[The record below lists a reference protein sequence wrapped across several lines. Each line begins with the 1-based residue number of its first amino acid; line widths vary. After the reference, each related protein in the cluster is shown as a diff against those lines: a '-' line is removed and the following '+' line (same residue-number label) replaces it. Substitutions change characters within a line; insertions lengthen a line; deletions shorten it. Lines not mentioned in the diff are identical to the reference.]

1 MRCRRSLLLALVLL
15 GGCAFG
21 PKHLEDGH
29 LAYNEAV
36 RASSDK
42 ELLLN
47 IVRLRYLDTIE
58 FLSAAS
64 ISAQLSFS
72 VAMGGRGGVEFGDTS
87 AIGFGEIAWSNRPT
101 FTFTPQRGSDFG
113 TKMLAPVPLPI
124 LVDLAAAE
132 WHVGVLFRLL
142 VQSLNGLT
150 NATGIVSAE
159 FREATRL
166 LTDLQNRADL
176 YFGAVEQREVL
187 SDPIPVS
194 QVSGSDLVE
203 AAKEGYRFERDTSG
217 DGMLLT
223 EIQTQPVL
231 YIPRGELEREKLF
244 ELLRLQSG
252 DSAYVK
258 LQTGTKPERDTKI
271 SDRIVIDTRSVL
283 DTIAF
288 LSSGVEVP
296 EAHLERGW
304 ASKDWPIPGMQD
316 RGLPGLIRIRSSD
329 DRPDSALAVRHRG
342 YWFHLADDDPESRLT
357 FLLLAEILRMALSP
371 GEGQTPV
378 LTLPV
383 GGR

>member
-36 RASSDK
+36 RTSSDK

-72 VAMGGRGGVEFGDTS
+72 VAVGGRGGAEFGETS
-87 AIGFGEIAWSNRPT
+87 VIGFGEAAWSNRPT
-101 FTFTPQRGSDFG
+101 FIFTPQRGSDFA
-113 TKMLAPVPLPI
+113 TKMIMPVPLPI
-124 LVDLAAAE
+124 LVELAAAE
-132 WHVGVLFRLL
+132 WHVAVLFRLL
-142 VQSLNGLT
+142 VQSLNGLM
-150 NATGIVSAE
+150 NATGVISGE
-159 FREATRL
+159 FLEATRL
-166 LTDLQNRADL
+166 LAELQNRADL
-176 YFGAVEQREVL
+176 YFGSVEQREVL
-187 SDPIPVS
+187 SDPISAS

-203 AAKEGYRFERDTSG
+203 AAKEGYRFERDASG
-217 DGMLLT
+217 DGLVLT

-304 ASKDWPIPGMQD
+304 ASKDWPIPGVQD

-329 DRPDSALAVRHRG
+329 DQPDSALAVRHRG
-342 YWFHLADDDPESRLT
+342 YWFYLADDDPESRLA